1 MINIKEIKKQLEQA
15 NSLCELEALRI
26 NLLGR
31 QGVLNSYL
39 KDLKN
44 LPLDERKKRGEELN
58 LIKEELECI
67 ISKKIEAIN
76 RSLLLERLKKDSI
89 DPYLPPFPINIGR
102 MHILNRVINKII
114 HVLERLGY
122 EAVEGPE
129 VETEYYNF
137 EALNMPLHH
146 PARDMWDTFYLNNGK
161 LLRTHTSP
169 IQIRAMEA
177 NKLPIKIIASGRCFR
192 RDNPD
197 ASHSPIFHQIEALY
211 IDKGV
216 SFAHL
221 KGTLEYFARSMFGRE
236 QKVKFILSYFPF
248 VEPGAEVA
256 VKCVI
261 CKGRG
266 CITCKQT
273 GWLEIL
279 GAGMVHPEVLERQN
293 IDYKIYS
300 GFAFGMG
307 AERIAML
314 MYGINHIRHFLDND
328 LRFLNQ
334 FKYNLED

>member
-1 MINIKEIKKQLEQA
+1 MIDIKKIKIQVEQS
-15 NSLCELEALRI
+15 NTLGELEALRI

-39 KDLKN
+39 KDIKN
-44 LPLDERKKRGEELN
+44 LPLDERKKQGEELN
-58 LIKEELECI
+58 CLKEELECI
-67 ISKKIEAIN
+67 ISKKIESIN
-76 RSLLLERLKKDSI
+76 YSLILEKLKKDSI

-102 MHILNRVINKII
+102 MHILNRIINKII
-114 HVLERLGY
+114 QVLERLGY
-122 EAVEGPE
+122 ETVEGPE

-137 EALNMPLHH
+137 EALNMPIHH
-146 PARDMWDTFYLNNGK
+146 PARDMWDTFYLNNGR

-169 IQIRAMEA
+169 VQIRTMESH
-177 NKLPIKIIASGRCFR
+177 KPPIKIIAPGRCFR
-192 RDNPD
+192 KDNPD
-197 ASHSPIFHQIEALY
+197 ASHYPIFHQIEVLY

-236 QKVKFILSYFPF
+236 QEVKFYLHYFPF

-266 CITCKQT
+266 CNTCKQT

-293 IDYKIYS
+293 IDSKIYS

-307 AERIAML
+307 SERIAML

-334 FKYNLED
+334 FKFSLED

>member
-1 MINIKEIKKQLEQA
+1 MIDINKIKKQLEQA
-15 NSLCELEALRI
+15 NTLDELEAFRI

-44 LPLDERKKRGEELN
+44 LPIDERKKRGEELN
-58 LIKEELECI
+58 LLKEELECI

-76 RSLLLERLKKDSI
+76 YSLLLERLKKDSI

-102 MHILNRVINKII
+102 MHILNRIINKII
-114 HVLERLGY
+114 QVLERLGY
-122 EAVEGPE
+122 ETVEGPE

-137 EALNMPLHH
+137 EALNMPVHH

-169 IQIRAMEA
+169 VQIRTMESIRP
-177 NKLPIKIIASGRCFR
+177 PIKIIAPGRCFR
-192 RDNPD
+192 KDNPD
-197 ASHSPIFHQIEALY
+197 ASHSPVFYQIEVLY

-236 QKVKFILSYFPF
+236 QEVKFILSYFPF

-256 VKCVI
+256 VKCII

-293 IDYKIYS
+293 IDSKIYS

-307 AERIAML
+307 PERIGML
-314 MYGINHIRHFLDND
+314 MYGVNHIRHFLDND

-334 FKYNLED
+334 FKFSLED